1 TAVFGSLE
9 GMLQRNVHLL
19 FAIILILLIY
29 PITKNKE
36 ESLKGIIT
44 NWVTA
49 IIGSLPFFWIII
61 DYSRIVERWPLTD
74 EVETFDLIFGVLA
87 LLFILEATR
96 RTMGLPMVAIA
107 VVFILYGLYG
117 QHLPGLLSHREYDFS
132 MIIDQLY
139 LTVEGI
145 YGV

>member
-1 TAVFGSLE
+1 MNSLIKTTNKYIIVTIAVLMSSFHVYTAVFGSLE

-74 EVETFDLIFGVLA
+74 EVETF
-87 LLFILEATR
+87 
-96 RTMGLPMVAIA
+96 
-107 VVFILYGLYG
+107 
-117 QHLPGLLSHREYDFS
+117 
-132 MIIDQLY
+132 
-139 LTVEGI
+139 
-145 YGV
+145 